1 MRGYGLDSGGGGVTP
16 AVLARIEIL
25 ENNEYKVWY
34 SAEISA
40 ATGTITKPTGSTILL
55 DQLPSGADAYVS
67 TISNGQPTGNFPQT
81 AGGAFVDVASF
92 NASGA
97 YTLSGTPSAYP
108 VALIYV
114 LKIDAKDWSNLV
126 LDDIIDVGDYNTAQL
141 GAPLGNSQVVETN
154 ASGKL
159 ISAAKGTAYNK
170 NFGTTAGTVAEGNR
184 AANTF
189 SGYQGYYISAGF
201 STAFNPA
208 DSTTYFFG
216 TRTVAPATTG
226 GVRRIPLSAGTA
238 YHVLLWISNGGTLGS
253 NEDVS
258 FYLRINDTTDVT
270 ISTTVKTNIAEQVL
284 SFTITDTAVVAG
296 DYAEIKMVT
305 PAYATNPT
313 TVIINGA
320 ILMK

>member
-1 MRGYGLDSGGGGVTP
+1 M
-16 AVLARIEIL
+16 
-25 ENNEYKVWY
+25 
-34 SAEISA
+34 AE
-40 ATGTITKPTGSTILL
+40 TI
-55 DQLPSGADAYVS
+55 
-67 TISNGQPTGNFPQT
+67 
-81 AGGAFVDVASF
+81 
-92 NASGA
+92 
-97 YTLSGTPSAYP
+97 
-108 VALIYV
+108 
-114 LKIDAKDWSNLV
+114 NLV
-126 LDDIIDVGDYNTAQL
+126 LNTNAGGTVNAITLTYSPAISAYTDKRIFAFVSSGANTSATPTVNINGL
-141 GAPLGNSQVVETN
+141 GARTIVKKGGQALVAGDIGAVESVHFIQYDLTN
-154 ASGKL
+154 TRFEL
-159 ISAAKGTAYNK
+159 MNPCIV
-170 NFGTTAGTVAEGNR
+170 FGTTAGTVAEGNR